1 MVLDMI
7 VSDVSCVPD
16 YIIVFVNGC
25 VQLGFMF
32 LCLRHIYV

>member
-1 MVLDMI
+1 MVLDVI

-16 YIIVFVNGC
+16 YIIVFVNGY

-32 LCLRHIYV
+32 LCLRYIYI